1 MKSQARIKSL
11 VAPLLRREFLRYLAV
26 GVLNTGFSYSI
37 YVLLLWLGLAYFVAN
52 LVALVCGI
60 VFSFQMQG
68 RYVFDNT
75 SRRLFPKYMLLWVL
89 IYFCNIALIKL
100 LLVCG
105 FNAYVAGALALP
117 PIVLLSYVLQ
127 KYLIFNT
134 SQRPGRSL

>member
-1 MKSQARIKSL
+1 MPAVRIKSML
-11 VAPLLRREFLRYLAV
+11 APLLRREFLRYLAV
-26 GVLNTGFSYSI
+26 GALNTGFSYSI
-37 YVLLLWLGLAYFVAN
+37 YALLLWLGLAYFVAN
-52 LVALVCGI
+52 LIALVCGI

-75 SRRLFPKYMLLWVL
+75 SRRLFPKYMVLWVL

-127 KYLIFNT
+127 KYLIFNVNR
-134 SQRPGRSL
+134 RPDQIS

>member
-1 MKSQARIKSL
+1 MPVVRIKSL
-11 VAPLLRREFLRYLAV
+11 LAPLLRREFLRYLAV
-26 GVLNTGFSYSI
+26 GALNTCFSYSI
-37 YVLLLWLGLAYFVAN
+37 YALLLWLGLAYFVAN
-52 LVALVCGI
+52 MIALVCGI

-75 SRRLFPKYMLLWVL
+75 SRRLFPKYMVLWVL

-105 FNAYVAGALALP
+105 FNAYGAGALALP

-127 KYLIFNT
+127 KYLIFNVNR
-134 SQRPGRSL
+134 RPDQIS

>member
-1 MKSQARIKSL
+1 MVRIKSL
-11 VAPLLRREFLRYLAV
+11 LAPLLRREFLRYLAV

-52 LVALVCGI
+52 LLALICGI

-89 IYFCNIALIKL
+89 IYFCNITLIKL
-100 LLVCG
+100 LIVCG
-105 FNAYVAGALALP
+105 FNAYVARALALL

-127 KYLIFNT
+127 KYLIFNAN
-134 SQRPGRSL
+134 QRPDQLS